1 MKRLYRASQD
11 CLIAGVASGLGEYFD
26 IDPVLIRVLFIAGL
40 FLSGISAVVYLT
52 LWITMP
58 QRKPSLL
65 ANAPESATA
74 ITPEFQQED
83 AYSTQAR
90 KRRTL
95 SFVGVALI
103 VLGSIILFEQFFP
116 EYTIKYIWKY
126 IWRYIWQYVLP
137 LTLIG
142 VGAFLIWK
150 MRAQSESKA

>member
-1 MKRLYRASQD
+1 MKRLYRSSQD

-40 FLSGISAVVYLT
+40 FLSGISAVLYLT
-52 LWITMP
+52 LWIIMP

-65 ANAPESATA
+65 ANAPESARA
-74 ITPEFQQED
+74 ITPEFQQEEP
-83 AYSTQAR
+83 AHSTQEIQAR

-95 SFVGVALI
+95 SFVGVVLI
-103 VLGSIILFEQFFP
+103 VLGVIILFEQLFP
-116 EYTIKYIWKY
+116 EYSIKY